1 MTSDEFIGVR
11 EVRKVQTPDSTF
23 DFYKTSMKVIRRQIN
38 KTEETKYV
46 IITNNVFHKFSNLE
60 SKVEPEH
67 ILRIFLIFESFSAS
81 IFL

>member
-1 MTSDEFIGVR
+1 MTDDTLSSCEFG
-11 EVRKVQTPDSTF
+11 KVQTPDRTF

-67 ILRIFLIFESFSAS
+67 ILRIFLIFE
-81 IFL
+81 